1 MEMYSMIWLSFQFE
15 GRFSFK
21 ESADATAEFRI
32 DEVEMMNDVVIVM
45 FVSSY
50 HAWFPVPPRTK
61 FKVLEIEKEES
72 STSRWIN

>member
-1 MEMYSMIWLSFQFE
+1 
-15 GRFSFK
+15 
-21 ESADATAEFRI
+21 
-32 DEVEMMNDVVIVM
+32 MMNDVVIVM